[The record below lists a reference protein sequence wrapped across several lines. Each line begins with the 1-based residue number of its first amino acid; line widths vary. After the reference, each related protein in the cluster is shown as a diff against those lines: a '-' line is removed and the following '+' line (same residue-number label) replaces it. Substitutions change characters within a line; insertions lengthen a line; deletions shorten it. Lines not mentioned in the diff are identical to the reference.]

1 MPASRHNPRRPKRR
15 RLPPEDRRN
24 ELLEAALE
32 VLGTVGPHKARVE
45 DVTRTAGASKGT
57 FYVYFDSWDDLI
69 KAVQEHV
76 LGGFASAARARIE
89 SGAIADWSW
98 FEAECIHAVDFILE
112 LGDLRPAIFHASSK
126 ENALPPEP
134 VAVAVV
140 ERILDEAI
148 DAGACVPLDTKLIAP
163 LVFGVVR
170 ETANAITRF
179 GDREARLE
187 AMLGLLRA
195 WLKPGDASASQ
206 VKKER

>member
-1 MPASRHNPRRPKRR
+1 MSTTRRKSKHPKRR

-76 LGGFASAARARIE
+76 LSGFASAARARIE
-89 SGAIADWSW
+89 SASIADWSW
-98 FEAECIHAVDFILE
+98 FETECIHAVDFILE

-163 LVFGVVR
+163 LVFGVVV
-170 ETANAITRF
+170 ETANGITRF
-179 GDREARLE
+179 GGREARLE
-187 AMLGLLRA
+187 AMVGLLRA
-195 WLKPGDASASQ
+195 WLKPGDTRASQ
-206 VKKER
+206 TKKEQ